1 MCANHPDLNPV
12 ALPPQ
17 EHHTCY
23 FPGPCLRLGFSSSP
37 CVPKLQPVA
46 PLKIIYHY
54 LSKTFHSLEVLSSMN
69 KHVHQG
75 AFLTQRVLVISIK
88 SILPDSGPPDAVQK
102 PELLAKFLNSKK
114 MSPASKMS
122 TWSLCMVPLLP
133 IPHTGTC
140 ILIMEQNLWDESYPR
155 KSRVYYHQI
164 YFLCIYPS
172 YLKWKWI
179 HSLTLLC
186 LGRLRTPRVVRVSVT
201 EEHSGEPLESQE

>member
-1 MCANHPDLNPV
+1 MSTELVILSNHLIFCRPLLLLPSIFPSIRVFSNEPALHIVLWYPLSLPQSHGASVASQDKRQFLGRSQPHPLQNLPRGSHSLMYKMCANHPDLNPV

-17 EHHTCY
+17 VHHTCY

-102 PELLAKFLNSKK
+102 P
-114 MSPASKMS
+114 
-122 TWSLCMVPLLP
+122 
-133 IPHTGTC
+133 
-140 ILIMEQNLWDESYPR
+140 
-155 KSRVYYHQI
+155 
-164 YFLCIYPS
+164 
-172 YLKWKWI
+172 
-179 HSLTLLC
+179 
-186 LGRLRTPRVVRVSVT
+186 
-201 EEHSGEPLESQE
+201 